1 MAPKKLPTFT
11 QVDFLYEGAWDEH
24 VNKLFINCLSFQARL
39 GNFHRGE
46 HNVQAIMCGQD
57 AIKCQYSLEFS
68 YGYCMSKIV
77 KLEERLSKF
86 AWVLDTPYV
95 VYDPIT
101 NKVSCL
107 NSLRDYIMKVHNKMS
122 LLLTH
127 FYVASNNKFVFL
139 VRRTHLPLYL
149 LLDIMVILPGNS

>member
-1 MAPKKLPTFT
+1 M
-11 QVDFLYEGAWDEH
+11 
-24 VNKLFINCLSFQARL
+24 QA
-39 GNFHRGE
+39 
-46 HNVQAIMCGQD
+46 VMCGQD

-86 AWVLDTPYV
+86 AWVLGTPYV

-101 NKVSCL
+101 NKVSCP
-107 NSLRDYIMKVHNKMS
+107 NSLRDYIMKVHNKMP

-127 FYVASNNKFVFL
+127 CYVASNNKFVCF